1 MIIYGNHKK
10 GWNETI
16 DVDIGIPVSKQA
28 MVIFPGN
35 FCSLYLMTS
44 DVSDGNITCLKEYAY
59 TILSNIVVICFLWEG
74 DTIINNTLCTKLIY
88 KFHKIIWGAKYPKT
102 NRILKF

>member
-16 DVDIGIPVSKQA
+16 DVDIGIPVRKQA

-35 FCSLYLMTS
+35 FCSLYLMNS
-44 DVSDGNITCLKEYAY
+44 DVGDGNITCLKEYAY
-59 TILSNIVVICFLWEG
+59 TISSNSVLCFLWEG
-74 DTIINNTLCTKLIY
+74 GTIINITLCTKSTY
-88 KFHKIIWGAKYPKT
+88 KYHNIIWGVKYPKT
-102 NRILKF
+102 NCIFTFH